1 MNRVIIAAIALAAA
15 TPVAAQGWDFRNDS
29 NSPKLIAPDGTY
41 LGNLNNNR
49 LDPNSINNP
58 LGQYGNRF
66 SPNSVNNQFSPYGNR
81 FSPQYSNP
89 YGQR

>member
-1 MNRVIIAAIALAAA
+1 MNRTIIAAIALVAA
-15 TPVAAQGWDFRNDS
+15 TPALAQYDYRNGS

-89 YGQR
+89 YGNR